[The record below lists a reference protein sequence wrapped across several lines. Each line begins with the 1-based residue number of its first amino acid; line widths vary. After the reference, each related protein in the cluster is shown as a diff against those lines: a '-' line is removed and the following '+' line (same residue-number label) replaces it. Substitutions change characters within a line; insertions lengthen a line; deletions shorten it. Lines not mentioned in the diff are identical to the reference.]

1 MHIAE
6 RLYLQGYIT
15 YPRTE
20 TTSYPQK
27 FDFKG
32 VANSLASIN
41 EFNAYCKKLLT
52 VRKVMRR
59 NVLYGDLSK
68 MAKESIFNHNINNK
82 SP

>member
-20 TTSYPQK
+20 TTSYPSK

-32 VANSLASIN
+32 VTSSLSGVN
-41 EFNAYCKKLLT
+41 EFRGYCQKLLS
-52 VRKVMRR
+52 VR
-59 NVLYGDLSK
+59 N
-68 MAKESIFNHNINNK
+68 
-82 SP
+82 